1 MKSFLNLQ
9 ILVNK
14 FLAYYLIQCIVVKF
28 STQGK
33 VLSFHYFQTIVQV
46 IFTSQVSDSFF
57 SRGDE
62 KNESDTRLAKLSPG
76 VFIK

>member
-1 MKSFLNLQ
+1 MQ

-28 STQGK
+28 NTQGK
-33 VLSFHYFQTIVQV
+33 VLLFHYFQTVVQV
-46 IFTSQVSDSFF
+46 IFTTQVSDSFF
-57 SRGDE
+57 LRGDE
-62 KNESDTRLAKLSPG
+62 KNESDTWLAKLSPG